1 MFLLKI
7 TVPVIY
13 SGGSPILAGLAM
25 VLVSTAVTVFLIYG
39 LSPRGVLG
47 IGVVLAGEFV
57 ACGLFLLFSLLLH
70 LSGFKSSDAENLL
83 VAAQNTGLNIS
94 TVLFAATMIAS
105 LGAVMDVAVSL
116 LSALW
121 EVRLA
126 DPDITGRGLWRA
138 GLRMG
143 RDMIGTMSNTL
154 IFAFAG
160 GSLTTLLV
168 LMTYG
173 TDPVQLLHSDYIALE
188 MAHGLCGTCAVILTV
203 PWPPWSLRR
212 CIPSGEP
219 LSCLRFLNKVVRMS
233 VRRES
238 MLHKNAKKVISGVL
252 GTCLVFQLAALPS
265 LAQTS
270 NVPDQTQT
278 AVTAQENSGVQT
290 LASTS
295 FTDVLLSVG
304 ANNTQMNA
312 TWYAAQEGAGYVLV
326 AKQSQLVN
334 GAMPENA
341 AKFDATSTP
350 ANESGKWSNQATITG
365 LEPGT
370 VYAYQL
376 VNGEE
381 KSDVATFTTAT
392 NGAFSFAFAGDPQI
406 GASGNAD
413 SDTRGWDK
421 TLGIIADST
430 QFDGVDFLL
439 SAGDQVNTASNED
452 QYNGYLDH
460 DELLSLPVATV
471 VGNHDSSSNAYD
483 QHFNVPNESELG
495 VTNAG
500 GNYWFVYNN
509 TLFLAQQ
516 QQPSTADHKAF
527 MEEAI
532 AANDV
537 SWKMSP
543 STTPST
549 LWPATPPK
557 VIS

>member
-1 MFLLKI
+1 MQIIHNPRFGQRILAIFVCLVTAVLAVMPSVSVSFQSLVSDTVSYLPGTVLEVVEEDLTPSDLKGGPQLGEQTLTIELKDGSQITLTNYLTNTHNILAREGMRVVVCVDAPENVEPYYTLYQYDRSVGLGVAVAIFLLLMLLVGGEKGFYATLALAFSLVFLLKI

-57 ACGLFLLFSLLLH
+57 ACGLFLLFSVLLH

-203 PWPPWSLRR
+203 P
-212 CIPSGEP
+212 
-219 LSCLRFLNKVVRMS
+219 
-233 VRRES
+233 
-238 MLHKNAKKVISGVL
+238 
-252 GTCLVFQLAALPS
+252 
-265 LAQTS
+265 
-270 NVPDQTQT
+270 
-278 AVTAQENSGVQT
+278 
-290 LASTS
+290 LASLVSAAVYPKWRTPE
-295 FTDVLLSVG
+295 LSQV
-304 ANNTQMNA
+304 
-312 TWYAAQEGAGYVLV
+312 
-326 AKQSQLVN
+326 SQ
-334 GAMPENA
+334 
-341 AKFDATSTP
+341 
-350 ANESGKWSNQATITG
+350 
-365 LEPGT
+365 
-370 VYAYQL
+370 
-376 VNGEE
+376 
-381 KSDVATFTTAT
+381 
-392 NGAFSFAFAGDPQI
+392 
-406 GASGNAD
+406 
-413 SDTRGWDK
+413 
-421 TLGIIADST
+421 
-430 QFDGVDFLL
+430 
-439 SAGDQVNTASNED
+439 
-452 QYNGYLDH
+452 
-460 DELLSLPVATV
+460 
-471 VGNHDSSSNAYD
+471 
-483 QHFNVPNESELG
+483 
-495 VTNAG
+495 
-500 GNYWFVYNN
+500 
-509 TLFLAQQ
+509 
-516 QQPSTADHKAF
+516 
-527 MEEAI
+527 
-532 AANDV
+532 
-537 SWKMSP
+537 
-543 STTPST
+543 
-549 LWPATPPK
+549 
-557 VIS
+557 

>member
-1 MFLLKI
+1 MQIIHNPQFGQRILAIFVCLVTAVLAVMPSVSVSFQSLVSDTVSYIPGTVLEVVEEDLTPSDLKGGPQLGEQTLTIELKDGSQITLTNYLTNTHNILAREGMRVVVCVDAPENVEPYYTLYQYDRSVGLGVAVAIFLLLMLLVGGEKGFYATLALAFSLVFLLKI

-203 PWPPWSLRR
+203 P
-212 CIPSGEP
+212 
-219 LSCLRFLNKVVRMS
+219 
-233 VRRES
+233 
-238 MLHKNAKKVISGVL
+238 
-252 GTCLVFQLAALPS
+252 
-265 LAQTS
+265 
-270 NVPDQTQT
+270 
-278 AVTAQENSGVQT
+278 
-290 LASTS
+290 LASLVSAAVYPKWRTPE
-295 FTDVLLSVG
+295 LSQV
-304 ANNTQMNA
+304 
-312 TWYAAQEGAGYVLV
+312 
-326 AKQSQLVN
+326 SQ
-334 GAMPENA
+334 
-341 AKFDATSTP
+341 
-350 ANESGKWSNQATITG
+350 
-365 LEPGT
+365 
-370 VYAYQL
+370 
-376 VNGEE
+376 
-381 KSDVATFTTAT
+381 
-392 NGAFSFAFAGDPQI
+392 
-406 GASGNAD
+406 
-413 SDTRGWDK
+413 
-421 TLGIIADST
+421 
-430 QFDGVDFLL
+430 
-439 SAGDQVNTASNED
+439 
-452 QYNGYLDH
+452 
-460 DELLSLPVATV
+460 
-471 VGNHDSSSNAYD
+471 
-483 QHFNVPNESELG
+483 
-495 VTNAG
+495 
-500 GNYWFVYNN
+500 
-509 TLFLAQQ
+509 
-516 QQPSTADHKAF
+516 
-527 MEEAI
+527 
-532 AANDV
+532 
-537 SWKMSP
+537 
-543 STTPST
+543 
-549 LWPATPPK
+549 
-557 VIS
+557 

>member
-1 MFLLKI
+1 MQIIHNPRFGQRILAIFVCLVTAVLAVMPSVSVSFQSLVSDTVSYISGTVLEVVEEDLPPSDLKGGPQLGEQTLTIELKDGSQITLTNYLTNTHNILAREGMRVVVCVDASENVEPYYTLYQYDRSVGLGVAVAIFLLLMLLVGGEKGFYATLALAFSLVFLLKI

-188 MAHGLCGTCAVILTV
+188 LAHGLCGTCAVILTV
-203 PWPPWSLRR
+203 P
-212 CIPSGEP
+212 
-219 LSCLRFLNKVVRMS
+219 
-233 VRRES
+233 
-238 MLHKNAKKVISGVL
+238 
-252 GTCLVFQLAALPS
+252 
-265 LAQTS
+265 
-270 NVPDQTQT
+270 
-278 AVTAQENSGVQT
+278 
-290 LASTS
+290 LASLVSAAVYPKRRTPE
-295 FTDVLLSVG
+295 LSQG
-304 ANNTQMNA
+304 
-312 TWYAAQEGAGYVLV
+312 
-326 AKQSQLVN
+326 SQ
-334 GAMPENA
+334 
-341 AKFDATSTP
+341 
-350 ANESGKWSNQATITG
+350 
-365 LEPGT
+365 
-370 VYAYQL
+370 
-376 VNGEE
+376 
-381 KSDVATFTTAT
+381 
-392 NGAFSFAFAGDPQI
+392 
-406 GASGNAD
+406 
-413 SDTRGWDK
+413 
-421 TLGIIADST
+421 
-430 QFDGVDFLL
+430 
-439 SAGDQVNTASNED
+439 
-452 QYNGYLDH
+452 
-460 DELLSLPVATV
+460 
-471 VGNHDSSSNAYD
+471 
-483 QHFNVPNESELG
+483 
-495 VTNAG
+495 
-500 GNYWFVYNN
+500 
-509 TLFLAQQ
+509 
-516 QQPSTADHKAF
+516 
-527 MEEAI
+527 
-532 AANDV
+532 
-537 SWKMSP
+537 
-543 STTPST
+543 
-549 LWPATPPK
+549 
-557 VIS
+557 

>member
-1 MFLLKI
+1 MQIIHNPRFGQRILAIFVCLVTAVLAVMPSVSVSFQSLVSDTVSYISGTVLEVVEEDLTPSDLKGGPQLGEQTLTIELKDGSQITLTNYLTNTHNILAREGMRVVVCVDAPENVEPYYTLYQYDRSVGLGVVVAIFLLLMLLVGGEKGFYATLALAFSLVFLLKI

-70 LSGFKSSDAENLL
+70 LSGFKSGDAENLL

-203 PWPPWSLRR
+203 P
-212 CIPSGEP
+212 
-219 LSCLRFLNKVVRMS
+219 
-233 VRRES
+233 
-238 MLHKNAKKVISGVL
+238 
-252 GTCLVFQLAALPS
+252 
-265 LAQTS
+265 
-270 NVPDQTQT
+270 
-278 AVTAQENSGVQT
+278 
-290 LASTS
+290 LASLVSAAVYPKWRTPE
-295 FTDVLLSVG
+295 LSQV
-304 ANNTQMNA
+304 
-312 TWYAAQEGAGYVLV
+312 
-326 AKQSQLVN
+326 SQ
-334 GAMPENA
+334 
-341 AKFDATSTP
+341 
-350 ANESGKWSNQATITG
+350 
-365 LEPGT
+365 
-370 VYAYQL
+370 
-376 VNGEE
+376 
-381 KSDVATFTTAT
+381 
-392 NGAFSFAFAGDPQI
+392 
-406 GASGNAD
+406 
-413 SDTRGWDK
+413 
-421 TLGIIADST
+421 
-430 QFDGVDFLL
+430 
-439 SAGDQVNTASNED
+439 
-452 QYNGYLDH
+452 
-460 DELLSLPVATV
+460 
-471 VGNHDSSSNAYD
+471 
-483 QHFNVPNESELG
+483 
-495 VTNAG
+495 
-500 GNYWFVYNN
+500 
-509 TLFLAQQ
+509 
-516 QQPSTADHKAF
+516 
-527 MEEAI
+527 
-532 AANDV
+532 
-537 SWKMSP
+537 
-543 STTPST
+543 
-549 LWPATPPK
+549 
-557 VIS
+557 

>member
-1 MFLLKI
+1 MQIIHNPRLGQRILAIFVCLVTAVLALMPSVSVSFQSLVSDTVSYIPGTVLEVVEEDLTPSDLKGGPQLGEQTLTIELKDGSQITLTNYLTNTHNILAREGMRVVVCVDTPENVEPYYTLYQYDRSVGLGVAVAIFLLLMLLVGGEKGFYATLALAFSLVFLLKI

-70 LSGFKSSDAENLL
+70 LSGFKSGDAENLL

-203 PWPPWSLRR
+203 P
-212 CIPSGEP
+212 
-219 LSCLRFLNKVVRMS
+219 
-233 VRRES
+233 
-238 MLHKNAKKVISGVL
+238 
-252 GTCLVFQLAALPS
+252 
-265 LAQTS
+265 
-270 NVPDQTQT
+270 
-278 AVTAQENSGVQT
+278 
-290 LASTS
+290 LASLVSAAVYPKWRTPE
-295 FTDVLLSVG
+295 LSQV
-304 ANNTQMNA
+304 
-312 TWYAAQEGAGYVLV
+312 
-326 AKQSQLVN
+326 SQ
-334 GAMPENA
+334 
-341 AKFDATSTP
+341 
-350 ANESGKWSNQATITG
+350 
-365 LEPGT
+365 
-370 VYAYQL
+370 
-376 VNGEE
+376 
-381 KSDVATFTTAT
+381 
-392 NGAFSFAFAGDPQI
+392 
-406 GASGNAD
+406 
-413 SDTRGWDK
+413 
-421 TLGIIADST
+421 
-430 QFDGVDFLL
+430 
-439 SAGDQVNTASNED
+439 
-452 QYNGYLDH
+452 
-460 DELLSLPVATV
+460 
-471 VGNHDSSSNAYD
+471 
-483 QHFNVPNESELG
+483 
-495 VTNAG
+495 
-500 GNYWFVYNN
+500 
-509 TLFLAQQ
+509 
-516 QQPSTADHKAF
+516 
-527 MEEAI
+527 
-532 AANDV
+532 
-537 SWKMSP
+537 
-543 STTPST
+543 
-549 LWPATPPK
+549 
-557 VIS
+557 

>member
-1 MFLLKI
+1 MQIIHNPRFGQRILAIFVCLVTAVLALMPSVSVSFQSLVSDTVSYIPGTVLEVVEEDLSPSDLKGGPQLGEQTLTIELKDGSQITLTNYLTNTHNILAREGMRVVVCVDAPENVEPYYTLYQYDRSVGLGVAVAIFLLLMLLVGGEKGFYATLALAFSLVFLLKI

-57 ACGLFLLFSLLLH
+57 SCGLFLLFSVLLH

-203 PWPPWSLRR
+203 P
-212 CIPSGEP
+212 
-219 LSCLRFLNKVVRMS
+219 
-233 VRRES
+233 
-238 MLHKNAKKVISGVL
+238 
-252 GTCLVFQLAALPS
+252 
-265 LAQTS
+265 
-270 NVPDQTQT
+270 
-278 AVTAQENSGVQT
+278 
-290 LASTS
+290 LASLVSAAVYPKWRTPE
-295 FTDVLLSVG
+295 LSQV
-304 ANNTQMNA
+304 
-312 TWYAAQEGAGYVLV
+312 
-326 AKQSQLVN
+326 SQ
-334 GAMPENA
+334 
-341 AKFDATSTP
+341 
-350 ANESGKWSNQATITG
+350 
-365 LEPGT
+365 
-370 VYAYQL
+370 
-376 VNGEE
+376 
-381 KSDVATFTTAT
+381 
-392 NGAFSFAFAGDPQI
+392 
-406 GASGNAD
+406 
-413 SDTRGWDK
+413 
-421 TLGIIADST
+421 
-430 QFDGVDFLL
+430 
-439 SAGDQVNTASNED
+439 
-452 QYNGYLDH
+452 
-460 DELLSLPVATV
+460 
-471 VGNHDSSSNAYD
+471 
-483 QHFNVPNESELG
+483 
-495 VTNAG
+495 
-500 GNYWFVYNN
+500 
-509 TLFLAQQ
+509 
-516 QQPSTADHKAF
+516 
-527 MEEAI
+527 
-532 AANDV
+532 
-537 SWKMSP
+537 
-543 STTPST
+543 
-549 LWPATPPK
+549 
-557 VIS
+557 

>member
-1 MFLLKI
+1 MQIIHNPRFGQRILAIFVCLVTAVLAVMPSVSVSFQSLVSDTVSYIPGTVLGVVEEGLTPTDLKGGPQLGEQTLTIELKDGSQITLTNYLTNTHNILAREGMRVVVCVDAPENVEPYYTLYQYDRSVGLGVAVAIFLLLMLLVGGEKGFYATLALAFSLVFLLKI

-203 PWPPWSLRR
+203 P
-212 CIPSGEP
+212 
-219 LSCLRFLNKVVRMS
+219 
-233 VRRES
+233 
-238 MLHKNAKKVISGVL
+238 
-252 GTCLVFQLAALPS
+252 
-265 LAQTS
+265 
-270 NVPDQTQT
+270 
-278 AVTAQENSGVQT
+278 
-290 LASTS
+290 LASLVSAAVYPKWRTPE
-295 FTDVLLSVG
+295 LSQV
-304 ANNTQMNA
+304 
-312 TWYAAQEGAGYVLV
+312 
-326 AKQSQLVN
+326 SQ
-334 GAMPENA
+334 
-341 AKFDATSTP
+341 
-350 ANESGKWSNQATITG
+350 
-365 LEPGT
+365 
-370 VYAYQL
+370 
-376 VNGEE
+376 
-381 KSDVATFTTAT
+381 
-392 NGAFSFAFAGDPQI
+392 
-406 GASGNAD
+406 
-413 SDTRGWDK
+413 
-421 TLGIIADST
+421 
-430 QFDGVDFLL
+430 
-439 SAGDQVNTASNED
+439 
-452 QYNGYLDH
+452 
-460 DELLSLPVATV
+460 
-471 VGNHDSSSNAYD
+471 
-483 QHFNVPNESELG
+483 
-495 VTNAG
+495 
-500 GNYWFVYNN
+500 
-509 TLFLAQQ
+509 
-516 QQPSTADHKAF
+516 
-527 MEEAI
+527 
-532 AANDV
+532 
-537 SWKMSP
+537 
-543 STTPST
+543 
-549 LWPATPPK
+549 
-557 VIS
+557 

>member
-1 MFLLKI
+1 MQIIHNPRLGQRILAIFVCLVTAVLAVMPSVSVSFQSLVSDTVSYIPGTVLEVVEEDLTPSDLKGGPQLGEQTLTIELKDGSQITLTNYLTNTHNILAREGMRVVVCVDAPENVEPYYTLYQYDRSVGLGVAVAIFLLLMLLVGGEKGFYATLALAFSLVFLLKI

-203 PWPPWSLRR
+203 P
-212 CIPSGEP
+212 
-219 LSCLRFLNKVVRMS
+219 
-233 VRRES
+233 
-238 MLHKNAKKVISGVL
+238 
-252 GTCLVFQLAALPS
+252 
-265 LAQTS
+265 
-270 NVPDQTQT
+270 
-278 AVTAQENSGVQT
+278 
-290 LASTS
+290 LASLVSAAVYPKWRTPE
-295 FTDVLLSVG
+295 LSQV
-304 ANNTQMNA
+304 
-312 TWYAAQEGAGYVLV
+312 
-326 AKQSQLVN
+326 SQ
-334 GAMPENA
+334 
-341 AKFDATSTP
+341 
-350 ANESGKWSNQATITG
+350 
-365 LEPGT
+365 
-370 VYAYQL
+370 
-376 VNGEE
+376 
-381 KSDVATFTTAT
+381 
-392 NGAFSFAFAGDPQI
+392 
-406 GASGNAD
+406 
-413 SDTRGWDK
+413 
-421 TLGIIADST
+421 
-430 QFDGVDFLL
+430 
-439 SAGDQVNTASNED
+439 
-452 QYNGYLDH
+452 
-460 DELLSLPVATV
+460 
-471 VGNHDSSSNAYD
+471 
-483 QHFNVPNESELG
+483 
-495 VTNAG
+495 
-500 GNYWFVYNN
+500 
-509 TLFLAQQ
+509 
-516 QQPSTADHKAF
+516 
-527 MEEAI
+527 
-532 AANDV
+532 
-537 SWKMSP
+537 
-543 STTPST
+543 
-549 LWPATPPK
+549 
-557 VIS
+557 

>member
-1 MFLLKI
+1 MQIIHNPRFGQRILAIFVCLVTAALAVMPSVSVSFQSLVSDTVSYISGTVLEVVEEDLTPSDLKGGPQLGEQTLTIELKDGSQITLTNYLTNTHNILAREGMRVVVCVDAPENVEPYYTLYQYDRSVGLGVAVAIFLLLMLLVGGEKGFYATLALAFSLVFLLKI

-57 ACGLFLLFSLLLH
+57 SCGLFLLFSLLLH

-203 PWPPWSLRR
+203 P
-212 CIPSGEP
+212 
-219 LSCLRFLNKVVRMS
+219 
-233 VRRES
+233 
-238 MLHKNAKKVISGVL
+238 
-252 GTCLVFQLAALPS
+252 
-265 LAQTS
+265 
-270 NVPDQTQT
+270 
-278 AVTAQENSGVQT
+278 
-290 LASTS
+290 LASLVSAAVYPKWRTPE
-295 FTDVLLSVG
+295 LSQV
-304 ANNTQMNA
+304 
-312 TWYAAQEGAGYVLV
+312 
-326 AKQSQLVN
+326 SQ
-334 GAMPENA
+334 
-341 AKFDATSTP
+341 
-350 ANESGKWSNQATITG
+350 
-365 LEPGT
+365 
-370 VYAYQL
+370 
-376 VNGEE
+376 
-381 KSDVATFTTAT
+381 
-392 NGAFSFAFAGDPQI
+392 
-406 GASGNAD
+406 
-413 SDTRGWDK
+413 
-421 TLGIIADST
+421 
-430 QFDGVDFLL
+430 
-439 SAGDQVNTASNED
+439 
-452 QYNGYLDH
+452 
-460 DELLSLPVATV
+460 
-471 VGNHDSSSNAYD
+471 
-483 QHFNVPNESELG
+483 
-495 VTNAG
+495 
-500 GNYWFVYNN
+500 
-509 TLFLAQQ
+509 
-516 QQPSTADHKAF
+516 
-527 MEEAI
+527 
-532 AANDV
+532 
-537 SWKMSP
+537 
-543 STTPST
+543 
-549 LWPATPPK
+549 
-557 VIS
+557 

>member
-1 MFLLKI
+1 MQIIHNPRFGQRILAIFVCLVTAVLAFMPSVSVSFQSLVSDTVSYIPGTVLEVVEEDLSPSDLKGGPQLGEQTLTIELKDGSQITLTNYLTNTHNILAREGMRVVVCVDAPENVEPYYTLYQYDRSVGLGVVVAIFLLLMLLVGGEKGFYATLALAFSLVFLLKI

-188 MAHGLCGTCAVILTV
+188 LAHGLCGTCAVILTV
-203 PWPPWSLRR
+203 P
-212 CIPSGEP
+212 
-219 LSCLRFLNKVVRMS
+219 
-233 VRRES
+233 
-238 MLHKNAKKVISGVL
+238 
-252 GTCLVFQLAALPS
+252 
-265 LAQTS
+265 
-270 NVPDQTQT
+270 
-278 AVTAQENSGVQT
+278 
-290 LASTS
+290 LASLVSAAVYPKWRTPE
-295 FTDVLLSVG
+295 LSQV
-304 ANNTQMNA
+304 
-312 TWYAAQEGAGYVLV
+312 
-326 AKQSQLVN
+326 SQ
-334 GAMPENA
+334 
-341 AKFDATSTP
+341 
-350 ANESGKWSNQATITG
+350 
-365 LEPGT
+365 
-370 VYAYQL
+370 
-376 VNGEE
+376 
-381 KSDVATFTTAT
+381 
-392 NGAFSFAFAGDPQI
+392 
-406 GASGNAD
+406 
-413 SDTRGWDK
+413 
-421 TLGIIADST
+421 
-430 QFDGVDFLL
+430 
-439 SAGDQVNTASNED
+439 
-452 QYNGYLDH
+452 
-460 DELLSLPVATV
+460 
-471 VGNHDSSSNAYD
+471 
-483 QHFNVPNESELG
+483 
-495 VTNAG
+495 
-500 GNYWFVYNN
+500 
-509 TLFLAQQ
+509 
-516 QQPSTADHKAF
+516 
-527 MEEAI
+527 
-532 AANDV
+532 
-537 SWKMSP
+537 
-543 STTPST
+543 
-549 LWPATPPK
+549 
-557 VIS
+557 

>member
-1 MFLLKI
+1 MHIIQSPRFGQRILAIFVCLVTAVLAVMPSVSVSFQSLVSDTVSYISGTVLEVVEEDLTPSDLKGGPQLGEQTLTIELKDGSQITLTNYLTNTHNILAREGMRVVVCVDAPENVEPYYTLYQYDRSVGLGVAVAIFLLLMLLVGGEKGFYATLALAFSLVFLLKI

-203 PWPPWSLRR
+203 P
-212 CIPSGEP
+212 
-219 LSCLRFLNKVVRMS
+219 
-233 VRRES
+233 
-238 MLHKNAKKVISGVL
+238 
-252 GTCLVFQLAALPS
+252 
-265 LAQTS
+265 
-270 NVPDQTQT
+270 
-278 AVTAQENSGVQT
+278 
-290 LASTS
+290 LASLVSAAVYPKWRTPE
-295 FTDVLLSVG
+295 LSQV
-304 ANNTQMNA
+304 
-312 TWYAAQEGAGYVLV
+312 
-326 AKQSQLVN
+326 SQ
-334 GAMPENA
+334 
-341 AKFDATSTP
+341 
-350 ANESGKWSNQATITG
+350 
-365 LEPGT
+365 
-370 VYAYQL
+370 
-376 VNGEE
+376 
-381 KSDVATFTTAT
+381 
-392 NGAFSFAFAGDPQI
+392 
-406 GASGNAD
+406 
-413 SDTRGWDK
+413 
-421 TLGIIADST
+421 
-430 QFDGVDFLL
+430 
-439 SAGDQVNTASNED
+439 
-452 QYNGYLDH
+452 
-460 DELLSLPVATV
+460 
-471 VGNHDSSSNAYD
+471 
-483 QHFNVPNESELG
+483 
-495 VTNAG
+495 
-500 GNYWFVYNN
+500 
-509 TLFLAQQ
+509 
-516 QQPSTADHKAF
+516 
-527 MEEAI
+527 
-532 AANDV
+532 
-537 SWKMSP
+537 
-543 STTPST
+543 
-549 LWPATPPK
+549 
-557 VIS
+557 

>member
-1 MFLLKI
+1 MQIIHNPRFGQRILAIFVCLVTAVLALMPSVSVSFQSLVSDTVSYIPGTVLEVVEEDLSPSDLKGGPQLGEQTLTIELKDGSQITLTNYLTNTHNILAREGMRVVVCVDAPENVDPYYTLYQYDRSVGLGVVVAIFLLLMLLVGGEKGFYATLALAFSLVFLLKI

-188 MAHGLCGTCAVILTV
+188 LAHGLCGTCAVILTV
-203 PWPPWSLRR
+203 P
-212 CIPSGEP
+212 
-219 LSCLRFLNKVVRMS
+219 
-233 VRRES
+233 
-238 MLHKNAKKVISGVL
+238 
-252 GTCLVFQLAALPS
+252 
-265 LAQTS
+265 
-270 NVPDQTQT
+270 
-278 AVTAQENSGVQT
+278 
-290 LASTS
+290 LASLVSAAVYPKWRTPE
-295 FTDVLLSVG
+295 LSQV
-304 ANNTQMNA
+304 
-312 TWYAAQEGAGYVLV
+312 
-326 AKQSQLVN
+326 SQ
-334 GAMPENA
+334 
-341 AKFDATSTP
+341 
-350 ANESGKWSNQATITG
+350 
-365 LEPGT
+365 
-370 VYAYQL
+370 
-376 VNGEE
+376 
-381 KSDVATFTTAT
+381 
-392 NGAFSFAFAGDPQI
+392 
-406 GASGNAD
+406 
-413 SDTRGWDK
+413 
-421 TLGIIADST
+421 
-430 QFDGVDFLL
+430 
-439 SAGDQVNTASNED
+439 
-452 QYNGYLDH
+452 
-460 DELLSLPVATV
+460 
-471 VGNHDSSSNAYD
+471 
-483 QHFNVPNESELG
+483 
-495 VTNAG
+495 
-500 GNYWFVYNN
+500 
-509 TLFLAQQ
+509 
-516 QQPSTADHKAF
+516 
-527 MEEAI
+527 
-532 AANDV
+532 
-537 SWKMSP
+537 
-543 STTPST
+543 
-549 LWPATPPK
+549 
-557 VIS
+557 

>member
-1 MFLLKI
+1 MHIIQSPRFGQRILAIFVCLVTAVLAFMPSVSVSFQSLVSDTVSYISGTVLEVVEEDLTPSDLKGGPQLGEQTLTIELKDGSQITLTNYLTNTHNILAREGMRVVVCVDAPENVEPYYTLYQYDRSVGLGVAVAIFLLLMLLVGGEKGFYATLALAFSLVFLLKI

-203 PWPPWSLRR
+203 P
-212 CIPSGEP
+212 
-219 LSCLRFLNKVVRMS
+219 
-233 VRRES
+233 
-238 MLHKNAKKVISGVL
+238 
-252 GTCLVFQLAALPS
+252 
-265 LAQTS
+265 
-270 NVPDQTQT
+270 
-278 AVTAQENSGVQT
+278 
-290 LASTS
+290 LASLVSAAVYPKWRTPE
-295 FTDVLLSVG
+295 LSQV
-304 ANNTQMNA
+304 
-312 TWYAAQEGAGYVLV
+312 
-326 AKQSQLVN
+326 SQ
-334 GAMPENA
+334 
-341 AKFDATSTP
+341 
-350 ANESGKWSNQATITG
+350 
-365 LEPGT
+365 
-370 VYAYQL
+370 
-376 VNGEE
+376 
-381 KSDVATFTTAT
+381 
-392 NGAFSFAFAGDPQI
+392 
-406 GASGNAD
+406 
-413 SDTRGWDK
+413 
-421 TLGIIADST
+421 
-430 QFDGVDFLL
+430 
-439 SAGDQVNTASNED
+439 
-452 QYNGYLDH
+452 
-460 DELLSLPVATV
+460 
-471 VGNHDSSSNAYD
+471 
-483 QHFNVPNESELG
+483 
-495 VTNAG
+495 
-500 GNYWFVYNN
+500 
-509 TLFLAQQ
+509 
-516 QQPSTADHKAF
+516 
-527 MEEAI
+527 
-532 AANDV
+532 
-537 SWKMSP
+537 
-543 STTPST
+543 
-549 LWPATPPK
+549 
-557 VIS
+557 

>member
-1 MFLLKI
+1 MQIIHNPRFGQRILAIFVCLVTAVLALMPSVSVSFQSLVSDTVSYISGTVLEVVEEDLTPSDLKGGPQLGEQTLTIELKDGSQITLTNYLTNTHNILAREGMRVVVCVDAPENVEPYYTLYQYDRSVGLGVAVAIFLLLMLLVGGEKGFYATLALAFSLVFLLKI

-57 ACGLFLLFSLLLH
+57 SCGLFLLFSLLLH

-203 PWPPWSLRR
+203 P
-212 CIPSGEP
+212 
-219 LSCLRFLNKVVRMS
+219 
-233 VRRES
+233 
-238 MLHKNAKKVISGVL
+238 
-252 GTCLVFQLAALPS
+252 
-265 LAQTS
+265 
-270 NVPDQTQT
+270 
-278 AVTAQENSGVQT
+278 
-290 LASTS
+290 LASLVSAAVYPKWRTPE
-295 FTDVLLSVG
+295 LSQV
-304 ANNTQMNA
+304 
-312 TWYAAQEGAGYVLV
+312 
-326 AKQSQLVN
+326 SQ
-334 GAMPENA
+334 
-341 AKFDATSTP
+341 
-350 ANESGKWSNQATITG
+350 
-365 LEPGT
+365 
-370 VYAYQL
+370 
-376 VNGEE
+376 
-381 KSDVATFTTAT
+381 
-392 NGAFSFAFAGDPQI
+392 
-406 GASGNAD
+406 
-413 SDTRGWDK
+413 
-421 TLGIIADST
+421 
-430 QFDGVDFLL
+430 
-439 SAGDQVNTASNED
+439 
-452 QYNGYLDH
+452 
-460 DELLSLPVATV
+460 
-471 VGNHDSSSNAYD
+471 
-483 QHFNVPNESELG
+483 
-495 VTNAG
+495 
-500 GNYWFVYNN
+500 
-509 TLFLAQQ
+509 
-516 QQPSTADHKAF
+516 
-527 MEEAI
+527 
-532 AANDV
+532 
-537 SWKMSP
+537 
-543 STTPST
+543 
-549 LWPATPPK
+549 
-557 VIS
+557 

>member
-1 MFLLKI
+1 MQIIHNPRFGQRILAIFVCLVTAVLAVMPSVSVSFQSLVSDTVSYIPGTVLEVVEEDLTPSDLKGGPQLGEQTLTIELKDGSQITLTNYLTNTHNILAREGMRVVVCVDAPENVEPYYTLYQYDRSVGLGVAVAIFLLLMLLVGGEKGFYATLALVFSLVFLLKI

-203 PWPPWSLRR
+203 P
-212 CIPSGEP
+212 
-219 LSCLRFLNKVVRMS
+219 
-233 VRRES
+233 
-238 MLHKNAKKVISGVL
+238 
-252 GTCLVFQLAALPS
+252 
-265 LAQTS
+265 
-270 NVPDQTQT
+270 
-278 AVTAQENSGVQT
+278 
-290 LASTS
+290 LASLVSAAVYPKWRTPE
-295 FTDVLLSVG
+295 LSQV
-304 ANNTQMNA
+304 
-312 TWYAAQEGAGYVLV
+312 
-326 AKQSQLVN
+326 SQ
-334 GAMPENA
+334 
-341 AKFDATSTP
+341 
-350 ANESGKWSNQATITG
+350 
-365 LEPGT
+365 
-370 VYAYQL
+370 
-376 VNGEE
+376 
-381 KSDVATFTTAT
+381 
-392 NGAFSFAFAGDPQI
+392 
-406 GASGNAD
+406 
-413 SDTRGWDK
+413 
-421 TLGIIADST
+421 
-430 QFDGVDFLL
+430 
-439 SAGDQVNTASNED
+439 
-452 QYNGYLDH
+452 
-460 DELLSLPVATV
+460 
-471 VGNHDSSSNAYD
+471 
-483 QHFNVPNESELG
+483 
-495 VTNAG
+495 
-500 GNYWFVYNN
+500 
-509 TLFLAQQ
+509 
-516 QQPSTADHKAF
+516 
-527 MEEAI
+527 
-532 AANDV
+532 
-537 SWKMSP
+537 
-543 STTPST
+543 
-549 LWPATPPK
+549 
-557 VIS
+557 

>member
-1 MFLLKI
+1 MQIIHNPRFGQRILAIFVCLVTAVLALMPSVSVSFQSLVSDTVSYIPGTVLEVVEEDLTPSDLKGGPQLGEQTLTIELKDGSQITLTNYLTNTHNILAREGMRVVVCVDAPENVEPYYTLYQYDRSVGLGVAVAIFLLLMLLVGGEKGFYATLALAFSLVFLLKI

-203 PWPPWSLRR
+203 P
-212 CIPSGEP
+212 
-219 LSCLRFLNKVVRMS
+219 
-233 VRRES
+233 
-238 MLHKNAKKVISGVL
+238 
-252 GTCLVFQLAALPS
+252 
-265 LAQTS
+265 
-270 NVPDQTQT
+270 
-278 AVTAQENSGVQT
+278 
-290 LASTS
+290 LASLVSAAVYPKWRTPE
-295 FTDVLLSVG
+295 LSQV
-304 ANNTQMNA
+304 
-312 TWYAAQEGAGYVLV
+312 
-326 AKQSQLVN
+326 SQ
-334 GAMPENA
+334 
-341 AKFDATSTP
+341 
-350 ANESGKWSNQATITG
+350 
-365 LEPGT
+365 
-370 VYAYQL
+370 
-376 VNGEE
+376 
-381 KSDVATFTTAT
+381 
-392 NGAFSFAFAGDPQI
+392 
-406 GASGNAD
+406 
-413 SDTRGWDK
+413 
-421 TLGIIADST
+421 
-430 QFDGVDFLL
+430 
-439 SAGDQVNTASNED
+439 
-452 QYNGYLDH
+452 
-460 DELLSLPVATV
+460 
-471 VGNHDSSSNAYD
+471 
-483 QHFNVPNESELG
+483 
-495 VTNAG
+495 
-500 GNYWFVYNN
+500 
-509 TLFLAQQ
+509 
-516 QQPSTADHKAF
+516 
-527 MEEAI
+527 
-532 AANDV
+532 
-537 SWKMSP
+537 
-543 STTPST
+543 
-549 LWPATPPK
+549 
-557 VIS
+557 

>member
-1 MFLLKI
+1 MHIIQSPRFGQRILAIFVCLVTAVLAVMPSVSVSFQSLVSDTVSYISGTVLEVVEEDLTPSDLKGGPQLGEQTLTIELKDGSQITLTNYLTNTHNILAREGMRVVVCVDAPENVEPYYTLYQYDRSVGLGVAVAIFLLLMLLVGGEKGFYATLALAFSLVFLLKI

-188 MAHGLCGTCAVILTV
+188 LAHGLCGTCAVILTV
-203 PWPPWSLRR
+203 P
-212 CIPSGEP
+212 
-219 LSCLRFLNKVVRMS
+219 
-233 VRRES
+233 
-238 MLHKNAKKVISGVL
+238 
-252 GTCLVFQLAALPS
+252 
-265 LAQTS
+265 
-270 NVPDQTQT
+270 
-278 AVTAQENSGVQT
+278 
-290 LASTS
+290 LASLVSAAVYPKWRTPE
-295 FTDVLLSVG
+295 LSQV
-304 ANNTQMNA
+304 
-312 TWYAAQEGAGYVLV
+312 
-326 AKQSQLVN
+326 SQ
-334 GAMPENA
+334 
-341 AKFDATSTP
+341 
-350 ANESGKWSNQATITG
+350 
-365 LEPGT
+365 
-370 VYAYQL
+370 
-376 VNGEE
+376 
-381 KSDVATFTTAT
+381 
-392 NGAFSFAFAGDPQI
+392 
-406 GASGNAD
+406 
-413 SDTRGWDK
+413 
-421 TLGIIADST
+421 
-430 QFDGVDFLL
+430 
-439 SAGDQVNTASNED
+439 
-452 QYNGYLDH
+452 
-460 DELLSLPVATV
+460 
-471 VGNHDSSSNAYD
+471 
-483 QHFNVPNESELG
+483 
-495 VTNAG
+495 
-500 GNYWFVYNN
+500 
-509 TLFLAQQ
+509 
-516 QQPSTADHKAF
+516 
-527 MEEAI
+527 
-532 AANDV
+532 
-537 SWKMSP
+537 
-543 STTPST
+543 
-549 LWPATPPK
+549 
-557 VIS
+557 

>member
-1 MFLLKI
+1 MQIIHNPRFGQRILAIFVCLVTAVLAFMPSVSVSFQSLVSDTVSYIPGTVLEVVEEDLTPSDLKGGPQLGEQTLTIELKDGSQITLTNYLTNTHNILAREGMRVVVCVDAPENVEPYYTLYQYDRSVGLGVAVAIFLLLMLLVGGEKGFYATLALAFSLVFLLKI

-203 PWPPWSLRR
+203 P
-212 CIPSGEP
+212 
-219 LSCLRFLNKVVRMS
+219 
-233 VRRES
+233 
-238 MLHKNAKKVISGVL
+238 
-252 GTCLVFQLAALPS
+252 
-265 LAQTS
+265 
-270 NVPDQTQT
+270 
-278 AVTAQENSGVQT
+278 
-290 LASTS
+290 LASLVSAAVYPKWRTPE
-295 FTDVLLSVG
+295 LSQV
-304 ANNTQMNA
+304 
-312 TWYAAQEGAGYVLV
+312 
-326 AKQSQLVN
+326 SQ
-334 GAMPENA
+334 
-341 AKFDATSTP
+341 
-350 ANESGKWSNQATITG
+350 
-365 LEPGT
+365 
-370 VYAYQL
+370 
-376 VNGEE
+376 
-381 KSDVATFTTAT
+381 
-392 NGAFSFAFAGDPQI
+392 
-406 GASGNAD
+406 
-413 SDTRGWDK
+413 
-421 TLGIIADST
+421 
-430 QFDGVDFLL
+430 
-439 SAGDQVNTASNED
+439 
-452 QYNGYLDH
+452 
-460 DELLSLPVATV
+460 
-471 VGNHDSSSNAYD
+471 
-483 QHFNVPNESELG
+483 
-495 VTNAG
+495 
-500 GNYWFVYNN
+500 
-509 TLFLAQQ
+509 
-516 QQPSTADHKAF
+516 
-527 MEEAI
+527 
-532 AANDV
+532 
-537 SWKMSP
+537 
-543 STTPST
+543 
-549 LWPATPPK
+549 
-557 VIS
+557 

>member
-1 MFLLKI
+1 MHIIQSPRFGQRILAIFVCLVTAVLAVMPSVSVSFQSLVSDTVSYIPGTVLEVVEEDLTPSDLKGGPQLGEQTLTIELKDGSQITLTNYLTNTHNILAREGMRVVVCVDAPENVEPYYTLYQYDRSVGLGVAVAIFLLLMLLVGGEKGFYATLALAFSLVFLLKI

-70 LSGFKSSDAENLL
+70 LSGFKSGDAENLL

-203 PWPPWSLRR
+203 P
-212 CIPSGEP
+212 
-219 LSCLRFLNKVVRMS
+219 
-233 VRRES
+233 
-238 MLHKNAKKVISGVL
+238 
-252 GTCLVFQLAALPS
+252 
-265 LAQTS
+265 
-270 NVPDQTQT
+270 
-278 AVTAQENSGVQT
+278 
-290 LASTS
+290 LASLVSAAVYPKWRTPE
-295 FTDVLLSVG
+295 LSQV
-304 ANNTQMNA
+304 
-312 TWYAAQEGAGYVLV
+312 
-326 AKQSQLVN
+326 SQ
-334 GAMPENA
+334 
-341 AKFDATSTP
+341 
-350 ANESGKWSNQATITG
+350 
-365 LEPGT
+365 
-370 VYAYQL
+370 
-376 VNGEE
+376 
-381 KSDVATFTTAT
+381 
-392 NGAFSFAFAGDPQI
+392 
-406 GASGNAD
+406 
-413 SDTRGWDK
+413 
-421 TLGIIADST
+421 
-430 QFDGVDFLL
+430 
-439 SAGDQVNTASNED
+439 
-452 QYNGYLDH
+452 
-460 DELLSLPVATV
+460 
-471 VGNHDSSSNAYD
+471 
-483 QHFNVPNESELG
+483 
-495 VTNAG
+495 
-500 GNYWFVYNN
+500 
-509 TLFLAQQ
+509 
-516 QQPSTADHKAF
+516 
-527 MEEAI
+527 
-532 AANDV
+532 
-537 SWKMSP
+537 
-543 STTPST
+543 
-549 LWPATPPK
+549 
-557 VIS
+557 

>member
-1 MFLLKI
+1 MQIIHNPRFGQRILAIFVCLVTAVLAVMPSVSVSFQSLVSDTVSYISGTVLEVVEEDLTPSDLKGGPQLGEQTLTIELKDGSQITLTNYLTNTHNILAREGMRVVVCVDAPENVEPYYTLYQYDRSVGLGVAVAIFLLLMLLVGGEKGFYATLALAFSLVFLLKI

-57 ACGLFLLFSLLLH
+57 SCGLFLLFSVLLH

-203 PWPPWSLRR
+203 P
-212 CIPSGEP
+212 
-219 LSCLRFLNKVVRMS
+219 
-233 VRRES
+233 
-238 MLHKNAKKVISGVL
+238 
-252 GTCLVFQLAALPS
+252 
-265 LAQTS
+265 
-270 NVPDQTQT
+270 
-278 AVTAQENSGVQT
+278 
-290 LASTS
+290 LASLVSAAVYPKWRTPE
-295 FTDVLLSVG
+295 LSQV
-304 ANNTQMNA
+304 
-312 TWYAAQEGAGYVLV
+312 
-326 AKQSQLVN
+326 SQ
-334 GAMPENA
+334 
-341 AKFDATSTP
+341 
-350 ANESGKWSNQATITG
+350 
-365 LEPGT
+365 
-370 VYAYQL
+370 
-376 VNGEE
+376 
-381 KSDVATFTTAT
+381 
-392 NGAFSFAFAGDPQI
+392 
-406 GASGNAD
+406 
-413 SDTRGWDK
+413 
-421 TLGIIADST
+421 
-430 QFDGVDFLL
+430 
-439 SAGDQVNTASNED
+439 
-452 QYNGYLDH
+452 
-460 DELLSLPVATV
+460 
-471 VGNHDSSSNAYD
+471 
-483 QHFNVPNESELG
+483 
-495 VTNAG
+495 
-500 GNYWFVYNN
+500 
-509 TLFLAQQ
+509 
-516 QQPSTADHKAF
+516 
-527 MEEAI
+527 
-532 AANDV
+532 
-537 SWKMSP
+537 
-543 STTPST
+543 
-549 LWPATPPK
+549 
-557 VIS
+557 